1 MTHVKRTLFIIAAFM
16 AAALIFGLIPKAAA
30 AETGWEAG
38 SGIIEQQTGSAEHNL
53 WDPFFQNPS
62 TNWGFPDLGGFGSD
76 VNTGWP
82 DLGQTDLGDWE
93 DLADLNGDGKIDMD
107 DLALLQPDEETM
119 AMIGEYMRLL
129 TGDNGVCSVGDYVW
143 FDTDKDGIQDPD
155 EQGVNGVKVELYN
168 WTLDR
173 VKVAETVTASHNG
186 KDGWY
191 SFNNL
196 PCGLYRVKFLIDSS
210 HYDFTLQDQGFD
222 DSKDSDADRKD
233 GTSPWQLHA
242 TYLNKDDNKI
252 DAGVVPK
259 TGGIP
264 AAVFYSAGSGLILA
278 GSLGV
283 ASPWLTWRR
292 GLSRA
297 KRRANKQ

>member
-1 MTHVKRTLFIIAAFM
+1 MTYVKRTLFIIAAFM

-30 AETGWEAG
+30 AETGREAG
-38 SGIIEQQTGSAEHNL
+38 SDVIAEQSESEHDFG
-53 WDPFFQNPS
+53 DPFFQDPS

-82 DLGQTDLGDWE
+82 DLSQTDLEALEG
-93 DLADLNGDGKIDMD
+93 LADLNGDGKIDMD
-107 DLALLQPDEETM
+107 DLALLQPDEQTM
-119 AMIGEYMRLL
+119 SMIGEYLRLI

-143 FDTDKDGIQDPD
+143 FDADKDGIQDPD
-155 EQGVNGVKVELYN
+155 EPGVNGVKVELYN

-173 VKVAETVTASHNG
+173 VKVSETVTAAHNG

-196 PCGLYRVKFLIDSS
+196 PCGLYRVKFLIGSS
-210 HYDFTLQDQGFD
+210 DYEFTLQDRGSD
-222 DSKDSDADRKD
+222 DSKDSDAEMKD

-242 TYLNKDDNKI
+242 AYLNKDDNKI
-252 DAGVVPK
+252 DAGVIPK
-259 TGGIP
+259 TGGVP

-283 ASPWLTWRR
+283 ASPWLTESKK
-292 GLSRA
+292 LKA
-297 KRRANKQ
+297 MIKRLVGKK